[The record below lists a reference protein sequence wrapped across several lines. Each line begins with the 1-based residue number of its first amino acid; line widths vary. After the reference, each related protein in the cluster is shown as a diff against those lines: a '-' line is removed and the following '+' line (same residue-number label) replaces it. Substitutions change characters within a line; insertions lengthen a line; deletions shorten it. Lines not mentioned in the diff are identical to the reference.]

1 MNEEKKR
8 FRGSPNA
15 PQKARIED
23 RAAQILRL
31 RREGKSVRD
40 ISEELGVARTTVH
53 DALVS
58 AMRALRE
65 ENRALAEHV
74 LDLELERL
82 DSMLDA
88 IKAKI
93 QGGDVKAIDTA
104 LKIGDQRAKL
114 LGLYK
119 PQKVEHSG
127 AIVTPE
133 QAAAFAQEAFGSP
146 SPLSDASSPA
156 APSAD
161 GAPSVAPDAVPVSGP
176 VDH

>member
-58 AMRALRE
+58 AMRALR
-65 ENRALAEHV
+65 
-74 LDLELERL
+74 
-82 DSMLDA
+82 
-88 IKAKI
+88 
-93 QGGDVKAIDTA
+93 
-104 LKIGDQRAKL
+104 
-114 LGLYK
+114 
-119 PQKVEHSG
+119 
-127 AIVTPE
+127 
-133 QAAAFAQEAFGSP
+133 AAT
-146 SPLSDASSPA
+146 SS
-156 APSAD
+156 
-161 GAPSVAPDAVPVSGP
+161 SGP
-176 VDH
+176 SRRCCPCA